1 MKQYSQTP
9 KGAYVVNLTLSQV
22 LEDAERM
29 LVSSIKTQPKAFR
42 FPVLRESMCETSC
55 H

>member
-9 KGAYVVNLTLSQV
+9 KGANLTLSEE
-22 LEDAERM
+22 LEDAEHM
-29 LVSSIKTQPKAFR
+29 LVSSIKTQPKAFC
-42 FPVLRESMCETSC
+42 FPVLRESMRETSC